1 MMNSGLSAS
10 DVAVL
15 TGNAGNSRGCNDGA
29 YGGWGAEWFLWI
41 IVIFALFGGWG
52 NGFGGWGGSG
62 GGTNTPG
69 FQGYAT
75 RSDIDAALSTQ
86 GIESGITGIGT
97 QLCNGFAGVNSAI
110 ANLGYQAQQCCC
122 DTRAA
127 IADVN
132 YNLAAQTN
140 ILQNTVNNNGTAIQ
154 QALNTGFRD
163 VIDAQNA
170 GTQRIVDMITQDK
183 IQSLQ
188 TELQSAQL
196 QLSNNAQTER
206 IVNTLRPPVVPSY
219 SVMSPYTSIINPTGF
234 TFGVSNG
241 CGCGYNACGC
251 GC

>member
-1 MMNSGLSAS
+1 MFSSNCMSPA
-10 DVAVL
+10 DMAAVMG
-15 TGNAGNSRGCNDGA
+15 TNNRGNDAFGGYGA
-29 YGGWGAEWFLWI
+29 DMIIWL
-41 IVIFALFGGWG
+41 IVIAAIFNGGF
-52 NGFGGWGGSG
+52 GFGGWGGNG
-62 GGTNTPG
+62 GFNSPAG
-69 FQGYAT
+69 QGALT
-75 RSDIDAALSTQ
+75 RTDIDAALSTK

-97 QLCNGFAGVNSAI
+97 QLCNGFNSVNSNI
-110 ANLGYQAQQCCC
+110 SNLGYNLQNCCC
-122 DTRAA
+122 DLKQGLGE
-127 IADVN
+127 VN

-196 QLSNNAQTER
+196 QLSNAAQTNN
-206 IVNTLRPPVVPSY
+206 IVNALRPTPVPSY
-219 SVMSPYTSIINPTGF
+219 PVMSPYTSIINPTGF
-234 TFGVSNG
+234 TFGVSGN
-241 CGCGYNACGC
+241 GCGYNVCGC

>member
-1 MMNSGLSAS
+1 MFNSNCMSPADMAAVMGTNNRGNNDGFGYAS
-10 DVAVL
+10 D
-15 TGNAGNSRGCNDGA
+15 
-29 YGGWGAEWFLWI
+29 WI
-41 IVIFALFGGWG
+41 IWLIVIAAIFGNGW
-52 NGFGGWGGSG
+52 GFGGFGGNG
-62 GGTNTPG
+62 GGFNSPVG
-69 FQGYAT
+69 QGSLT
-75 RSDIDAALSTQ
+75 RADIDAALSTQ

-110 ANLGYQAQQCCC
+110 ANLGYQTQQCCC

-154 QALNTGFRD
+154 QALNNGFRD

-170 GTQRIVDMITQDK
+170 GTQRIVDLFTQDK

-196 QLSNNAQTER
+196 QLSNAAQTNN
-206 IVNTLRPPVVPSY
+206 IVNALRPTPVPSY
-219 SVMSPYTSIINPTGF
+219 PVMSPYTSIINPTGF
-234 TFGVSNG
+234 TFGVSGN
-241 CGCGYNACGC
+241 GCGYNACGC

>member
-1 MMNSGLSAS
+1 MFSSNCMSPA
-10 DVAVL
+10 DMAAVMG
-15 TGNAGNSRGCNDGA
+15 TNNRGNDAFGGYGA
-29 YGGWGAEWFLWI
+29 DMIIWL
-41 IVIFALFGGWG
+41 IVIAAIFNGGF
-52 NGFGGWGGSG
+52 GFGGWGGNG
-62 GGTNTPG
+62 GFNSPAGQG
-69 FQGYAT
+69 FAT

-97 QLCNGFAGVNSAI
+97 QLCNGFNGVNSNI
-110 ANLGYQAQQCCC
+110 ANLAAQMASCCC
-122 DTRAA
+122 DLKQGQGE
-127 IADVN
+127 IS

-154 QALNTGFRD
+154 QALNNGFRD

-170 GTQRIVDMITQDK
+170 GTQRIVDLFTQDK

-196 QLSNNAQTER
+196 QLSNAAQTNN
-206 IVNTLRPPVVPSY
+206 IVNALRPTPVPSY
-219 SVMSPYTSIINPTGF
+219 PVMSPYTSIINPTGF